1 MTFLVKLKNQ
11 DSMTARKAFAE
22 EFRSL
27 PKGLKRTLTYDQGRE
42 MAQHKLSSKETEITV
57 YFAHPH
63 SPWERGSNENTNSLI
78 RQYFPRGTN
87 FNKISVNRLKEVQ
100 DELND
105 RPRKTLGFYT
115 PHEKFREVLHWQFES
130 TVKERLLE
138 HLQTHVGKWLQ
149 IIDSMPIEVCKFV
162 RAKYTKLF
170 KGSASYGKWFGQ
182 TFFGYR
188 LHLKITHIGMISSF
202 VLVPANVHD
211 TKCVDD
217 LIGDNT
223 QGWILADKGYRGEP
237 LRQRL
242 WQNKRIYLHTSL
254 RRNDTKT
261 SPLPKTTI
269 HRLTGIRR
277 LIETVAGQLE
287 QQFAIK
293 TTLARDLWHFSN
305 RIIRK
310 IVSHTC
316 GVWINLKLNRDPLKL
331 KSLVC

>member
-1 MTFLVKLKNQ
+1 MKILNLIIIIFTIIDDFCQKYFPMRQL
-11 DSMTARKAFAE
+11 RRRGF
-22 EFRSL
+22 L
-27 PKGLKRTLTYDQGRE
+27 PKLADSEVITMEVVGEFIGFHEDKSIYNYFRE
-42 MAQHKLSSKETEITV
+42 HWAYLFPKMPDRSNFVRQAANLWKVKET
-57 YFAHPH
+57 
-63 SPWERGSNENTNSLI
+63 L
-78 RQYFPRGTN
+78 
-87 FNKISVNRLKEVQ
+87 
-100 DELND
+100 
-105 RPRKTLGFYT
+105 
-115 PHEKFREVLHWQFES
+115 FEY
-130 TVKERLLE
+130 
-138 HLQTHVGKWLQ
+138 LQTYTGKWLQ
-149 IIDSMPIEVCKFV
+149 ILDSMPIEVCKFV

-188 LHLKITHIGMISSF
+188 LHLKITRIGMISSF
-202 VLVPANVHD
+202 ALTPANIHD

-217 LIGDNT
+217 LIGNDT
-223 QGWILADKGYRGEP
+223 HGWILADKGYRGEP

-242 WQNKRIYLHTSL
+242 WQDKRIYFHTSL

-261 SPLPKTTI
+261 SLLPKTTI

-331 KSLVC
+331 KSLAC